1 MIGTVTE
8 IALELYAVAST
19 ERSVCLAPAPRNRER
34 SSWAKATMDT
44 SSTLNAA
51 SSQPTRT

>member
-19 ERSVCLAPAPRNRER
+19 ERSVCLAPTLRNRER
-34 SSWAKATMDT
+34 SSWAKATTDT
-44 SSTLNAA
+44 NSTLNPAT
-51 SSQPTRT
+51 SQPTRT